1 MKPSE
6 RPVIN
11 IPHTPLEVGLEVVA
25 IGVLFWTIV
34 KVVLFWSSLPDEV
47 PSHFGVSGA
56 VDAWSDKWTLL
67 VLPMVGLV
75 LYTLLTIANRYPH
88 HFNYAWPITLQ
99 NAERQYKLAHSLMI
113 WLKTEV
119 MLLFAYLEW
128 TTIGTALGRMNSL
141 GFFFLPLALVAL
153 FGTLGVYFYQAF
165 QAR

>member
-11 IPHTPLEVGLEVVA
+11 IPHTSLEIWLEVAA
-25 IGVLFWTIV
+25 IGVLFFIV
-34 KVVLFWSSLPDEV
+34 VMVALFWSSLPGEV

-56 VDAWSDKWTLL
+56 VDAWSDKWTILI
-67 VLPMVGLV
+67 LPMVGLV
-75 LYTLLTIANRYPH
+75 LYAMLTIANRYPH
-88 HFNYAWPITLQ
+88 HFNYVWPITPQ

-128 TTIGTALGRMNSL
+128 MTIGTALGQIKGL
-141 GFFFLPLALVAL
+141 GPFLLPLFLAVL